1 MGSKGFKKVQKGSKG
16 SKRFIKVQK
25 GSKGF
30 KRVQKGSKGHKFH
43 YKTASKVEMICEN
56 RKSMTR

>member
-1 MGSKGFKKVQKGSKG
+1 MGSKRFKKNQKGSKG

-30 KRVQKGSKGHKFH
+30 RRVQKGSKGHKFH
-43 YKTASKVEMICEN
+43 YKTASKVEVYARIV
-56 RKSMTR
+56 SL